1 MRAAMVA
8 LVVSMFSPAML
19 SAQDDVLAVEKREDL
34 LGRDRLARVLL
45 SQRTDLQAEAMTPK
59 DMCKLLTTLAGGKA
73 TFLFAAKG
81 EAAATPAFDLE
92 LKSASL
98 LTAMAAVQLRTG
110 LRFVYR
116 DGMVFLVGKDE
127 LRPLTYVLIYD
138 LRAAVVPLKN
148 FPGPRLG
155 LDHPKQSEGSGTYPA
170 EEDSGTTVS
179 GFTAESITTLIK
191 ENVTPELWA
200 GDKVSLSDAHG
211 LFVIRQ
217 TIDGHRRIRVLLDEL
232 GLMALPR
239 VVVREVP

>member
-155 LDHPKQSEGSGTYPA
+155 LDHPKQSEGSGTY
-170 EEDSGTTVS
+170 
-179 GFTAESITTLIK
+179 TAESITTLIK